1 MTLDHL
7 AFMPSGSGRSSLIGV
22 AISLI
27 GNILISLALNCQ
39 KLAHVRL
46 EREGNNDGGEQQALG
61 QENGSSENQA
71 LLHPSTSSQNS
82 PNYGTSQGGPDHGK
96 KTNGASQTHNEEGQG
111 PQNESM
117 STTFLKSKLWWVGI
131 SLMTLGEFGNF
142 LCRCLFENGVC
153 YPRHLMLIN
162 FFSLRLAYGF
172 APASLVAPLGAVA
185 LLSNVIISPIMLKER
200 FFPSDIGGILLA
212 IIGAVTVVF
221 SSKQSD
227 ATLNPDELMEA
238 ISQKGFIAYVIVAF
252 ILAATLAWAST
263 TVLGQRYILLDVG
276 VCAVLGKRRAAQRG
290 PLQR

>member
-1 MTLDHL
+1 
-7 AFMPSGSGRSSLIGV
+7 MPSGSGRSSLIGV

-46 EREGNNDGGEQQALG
+46 EREGNDGGGEQQALG

-162 FFSLRLAYGF
+162 FFFFSISLWIC
-172 APASLVAPLGAVA
+172 ASFTCCSFGRSCTIVKCHHFTHHAKGAFLSFRYWWNPLGHHWSSHCCIQ
-185 LLSNVIISPIMLKER
+185 LETER
-200 FFPSDIGGILLA
+200 CN
-212 IIGAVTVVF
+212 T
-221 SSKQSD
+221 QS
-227 ATLNPDELMEA
+227 
-238 ISQKGFIAYVIVAF
+238 
-252 ILAATLAWAST
+252 
-263 TVLGQRYILLDVG
+263 
-276 VCAVLGKRRAAQRG
+276 
-290 PLQR
+290 